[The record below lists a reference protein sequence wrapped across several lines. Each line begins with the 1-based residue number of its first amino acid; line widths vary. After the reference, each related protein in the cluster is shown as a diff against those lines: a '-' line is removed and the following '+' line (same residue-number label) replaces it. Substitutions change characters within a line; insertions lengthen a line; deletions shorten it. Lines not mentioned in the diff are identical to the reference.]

1 MTVFDASV
9 RAVATEVVTALR
21 RRGETVATAES
32 LTGGLVVAAL
42 TTVPGSS
49 EVVRGGVC
57 AYHPDVKADVVGISR
72 EALRHGA
79 VNGRVAEELASGC
92 RRALGADY
100 GLGTTGVAGPD
111 PSDGCSVGTVF
122 IALAEGP
129 DRRVGVIG
137 PDESVGAAGA
147 HPEHTERVMSRALSL
162 EGDRDTIRENT
173 VREVLGMLAEHL
185 AR

>member
-1 MTVFDASV
+1 MTELDASV
-9 RAVATEVVTALR
+9 RALAAEVVASLR
-21 RRGETVATAES
+21 SRGQTVATAES

-57 AYHPDVKADVVGISR
+57 AYHPDVKANIVGVSR
-72 EALRHGA
+72 EALSRGA
-79 VNGRVAEELASGC
+79 VNARVAEELASGC

-111 PSDGCSVGTVF
+111 PSDGCAVGTVF
-122 IALAEGP
+122 IAVAEGP
-129 DRRVGVIG
+129 DRRVASVGSAHGTGPPG
-137 PDESVGAAGA
+137 PDGER
-147 HPEHTERVMSRALSL
+147 TEQVMSRALAL
-162 EGDRDTIRENT
+162 EGDRDTIRANT
-173 VREVLGMLAEHL
+173 VREVLSMLAELL